1 MSQKNTLKQLKVGD
15 VVEHKVI
22 GKDGEVKSVKSRVI
36 GKKGQPATL
45 KKPGSETADAKK

>member
-1 MSQKNTLKQLKVGD
+1 MNQKNTLKQLKIGD

-22 GKDGEVKSVKSRVI
+22 GKDGETKTVKSRVI

-45 KKPGSETADAKK
+45 KKPESETADGKK